1 MRSLKIINRTHDALF
16 EISWGK
22 CLSKPLN
29 YLNSEIIRAR
39 KITIARNKA
48 HSALYMKLTL
58 TLENILA
65 TTIAWLLRSAG
76 MCWPSPGPPWTWCSG
91 TSMVQVV
98 YILASLAHCRI
109 ALRWSKAGTT
119 RGPFVQLVW
128 FVLIFD
134 ASLLQCSAHL
144 ILKHLMS
151 SNGAREQDQDYS
163 GDEQPNL
170 ASLIRKA

>member
-39 KITIARNKA
+39 KWNNCKKWGTLSPVHEANIDTGKHTGNHYCMITETRRYVLAFPRSPLDMMLR
-48 HSALYMKLTL
+48 HSYG
-58 TLENILA
+58 
-65 TTIAWLLRSAG
+65 SGGVHPGQAG
-76 MCWPSPGPPWTWCSG
+76 LPCSLQDC
-91 TSMVQVV
+91 TQVEQSR
-98 YILASLAHCRI
+98 YNQRAI
-109 ALRWSKAGTT
+109 
-119 RGPFVQLVW
+119 VQLVL

-163 GDEQPNL
+163 GDE
-170 ASLIRKA
+170 

>member
-65 TTIAWLLRSAG
+65 TTIAWLLRASS
-76 MCWPSPGPPWTWCSG
+76 MCWPSQGPPWIWCSG
-91 TSMVQVV
+91 ITMVQVCKSWPGWPP
-98 YILASLAHCRI
+98 LLT
-109 ALRWSKAGTT
+109 AGLHS
-119 RGPFVQLVW
+119 GGAKPVQPEGH
-128 FVLIFD
+128 
-134 ASLLQCSAHL
+134 CSACLICAHL
-144 ILKHLMS
+144 WRQLTSVFS
-151 SNGAREQDQDYS
+151 SSYFEASHVQQWGKRTGS
-163 GDEQPNL
+163 GLQWWWVAQSCKPN
-170 ASLIRKA
+170 